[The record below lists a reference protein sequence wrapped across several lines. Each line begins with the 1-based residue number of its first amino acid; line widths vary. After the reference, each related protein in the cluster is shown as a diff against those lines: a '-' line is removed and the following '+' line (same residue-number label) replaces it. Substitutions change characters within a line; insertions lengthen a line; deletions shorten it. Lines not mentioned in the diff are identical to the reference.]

1 MAQKD
6 RRLIL
11 SARFRALLSSNNVY
25 FQPPASLKMQYPC
38 IVYNLANANDVHA
51 DDKIYRRLYRY
62 TVTYIT
68 KDPDDPKRD
77 EIDDLRYCSFD
88 RFFTSDNLNHFVYT
102 IYN

>member
-1 MAQKD
+1 MNQ
-6 RRLIL
+6 RRIELHHIL
-11 SARFRALLSSNNVY
+11 EYVRGSKNVY
-25 FQPPASLKMQYPC
+25 YQPPTGTKLQYPC
-38 IVYNLANANDVHA
+38 IVYNLATANDVHA
-51 DDKIYRRLYRY
+51 NNHIYRRLYRY

-77 EIDDLRYCSFD
+77 EIDDLPYCAFD

>member
-1 MAQKD
+1 MSQRRIELD
-6 RRLIL
+6 RVLR
-11 SARFRALLSSNNVY
+11 SMVGPTNVF
-25 FQPPASLKMQYPC
+25 FQPPTGLKIREYPC
-38 IVYNLANANDVHA
+38 IVYNLADQNDRHANNHV
-51 DDKIYRRLYRY
+51 YGRLYRY

-77 EIDDLRYCSFD
+77 ELDDLPYSSFD

>member
-1 MAQKD
+1 MSQ
-6 RRLIL
+6 RRIELHHKLERIL
-11 SARFRALLSSNNVY
+11 GSKNVY
-25 FQPPASLKMQYPC
+25 FQPPTGTKLIYPC
-38 IVYNLANANDVHA
+38 VVYSLSTANDVHA
-51 DDKIYRRLYRY
+51 NNNIYRRLYRY

-77 EIDDLRYCSFD
+77 EFDDLRYCAFD

>member
-1 MAQKD
+1 MSQ
-6 RRLIL
+6 RRNELHAKFEKIL
-11 SARFRALLSSNNVY
+11 GSRNVY
-25 FQPPASLKMQYPC
+25 FQPPTGLKMNYPC
-38 IVYNLANANDVHA
+38 VVYNLADAKDVHA
-51 DDKIYRRLYRY
+51 ENRIYRRLYRY

-77 EIDDLRYCSFD
+77 EFDDMRYCAFD

>member
-1 MAQKD
+1 MSQRRIELD
-6 RRLIL
+6 RIL
-11 SARFRALLSSNNVY
+11 RDLLGTPNVY
-25 FQPPASLKMQYPC
+25 FQPPTGQKMDYPC
-38 IVYNLANANDVHA
+38 IVYKLADANDIHA
-51 DDKIYRRLYRY
+51 ENRIYRRLYRY
-62 TVTYIT
+62 TLTYIT

>member
-1 MAQKD
+1 MSQRRIELD
-6 RRLIL
+6 RIL
-11 SARFRALLSSNNVY
+11 RKILGSSNVY
-25 FQPPASLKMQYPC
+25 FQPPTGTKMNYPC
-38 IVYNLANANDVHA
+38 IVYNFADAIDHHA
-51 DDKIYRRLYRY
+51 DNRIYRRLYRY

-77 EIDDLRYCSFD
+77 VIDDLPYCSFD

>member
-1 MAQKD
+1 MSQ
-6 RRLIL
+6 RRIELHHKLERIL
-11 SARFRALLSSNNVY
+11 GSKNVY
-25 FQPPASLKMQYPC
+25 FQPPTGMRLIYPC
-38 IVYNLANANDVHA
+38 VVYSLSTANDVHA
-51 DDKIYRRLYRY
+51 NNNIYRRLYRY

-77 EIDDLRYCSFD
+77 EFDDLRYCAFD

>member
-1 MAQKD
+1 MSQ
-6 RRLIL
+6 RRVQLHRIL
-11 SARFRALLSSNNVY
+11 ESVLGSRNVY
-25 FQPPASLKMQYPC
+25 FQPPTGTKLQYPC
-38 IVYNLANANDVHA
+38 IIYNLADANDHHA
-51 DDKIYRRLYRY
+51 DDRIYRRLYRY

-77 EIDDLRYCSFD
+77 EIDDLRYCAFD